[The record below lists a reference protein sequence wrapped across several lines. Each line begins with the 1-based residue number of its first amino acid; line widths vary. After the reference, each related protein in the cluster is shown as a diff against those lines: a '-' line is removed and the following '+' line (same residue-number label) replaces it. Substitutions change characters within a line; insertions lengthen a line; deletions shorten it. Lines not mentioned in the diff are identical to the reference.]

1 MAKVVETLKAAGCTA
16 VSEIETER
24 SGGFEVEGAICEEE
38 KRFDIKL
45 DKSFAIVSKNEDW
58 L

>member
-1 MAKVVETLKAAGCTA
+1 MAKVVEALKAAGCTA
-16 VSEIETER
+16 VSEIEAER
-24 SGGFEVEGAICEEE
+24 SGGFEVEGAICEGG

-45 DKSFAIVSKNEDW
+45 DKSFAVVSKSEDW